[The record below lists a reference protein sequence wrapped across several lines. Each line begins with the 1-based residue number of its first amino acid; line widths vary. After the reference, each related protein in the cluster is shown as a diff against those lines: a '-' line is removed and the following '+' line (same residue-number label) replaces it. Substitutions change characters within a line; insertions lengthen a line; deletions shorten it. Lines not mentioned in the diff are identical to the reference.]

1 MFHERKLHGVR
12 MSKQSFQCI
21 VYILRVFIRFWR
33 KYVKRGI
40 LYKLDGLQLI
50 ICACYSW
57 DKALSAG
64 VDLSFGNAGGRRSS

>member
-1 MFHERKLHGVR
+1 

-21 VYILRVFIRFWR
+21 VYILRVFTRLWR

-57 DKALSAG
+57 DKALNAG
-64 VDLSFGNAGGRRSS
+64 VDLFGKAGESRRS